1 MLTGEPRLFIIL
13 SMSSMMPIFFRI
25 SRLFLNSSSETWE
38 RNPKNSP
45 RTYEN
50 KDTSVQ
56 ELQSTSILFRI
67 KDEEKLEFDYLK
79 PLILI

>member
-1 MLTGEPRLFIIL
+1 
-13 SMSSMMPIFFRI
+13 MSSMMPIFFRI